1 MKNPKAEIRV
11 TKETRSPRSE
21 GCFPPP
27 VAADVSRLKLTEQW
41 SGLTSAATPVLNEPP
56 ENRLRPA
63 RSGLAG
69 GGPPP
74 RFHVS
79 DHNARGLARSNT
91 WRTGVALG
99 VLLSALCLSASAQYS
114 IPWWTIDA
122 GGGTSSGGVFRV
134 SGTLGQPE
142 AGGPMT
148 GGPFTL
154 TGGFWVLPQV
164 VQTPDAPTLSIA
176 PAAPGW
182 ATLTWTPAVGVPW
195 VLQEAPAV
203 TGPWSDVAGGGPP
216 PRLVPATPPARFYR
230 LYKP

>member
-1 MKNPKAEIRV
+1 MNRASAVAQNGILLCRGGAIREAVEQTNPA
-11 TKETRSPRSE
+11 
-21 GCFPPP
+21 P
-27 VAADVSRLKLTEQW
+27 V
-41 SGLTSAATPVLNEPP
+41 G
-56 ENRLRPA
+56 NRRYRRRA
-63 RSGLAG
+63 IG
-69 GGPPP
+69 G
-74 RFHVS
+74 
-79 DHNARGLARSNT
+79 A
-91 WRTGVALG
+91 GVALA
-99 VLLSALCLSASAQYS
+99 LLLVHSALAQFS